1 MSEGGI
7 LRRTTNPQRA
17 ASPSHFA
24 VIQTRPRRPLLST
37 KSQNPLDRDVGT
49 LPLSIDG
56 KKRGRS
62 NNQVAE
68 ALEGGGLACSASSF
82 RAAQEMHQPKT
93 THFQASFH
101 CLCESADINKAS
113 VK

>member
-1 MSEGGI
+1 
-7 LRRTTNPQRA
+7 
-17 ASPSHFA
+17 
-24 VIQTRPRRPLLST
+24 LL
-37 KSQNPLDRDVGT
+37 
-49 LPLSIDG
+49 IDG

-68 ALEGGGLACSASSF
+68 VLEGGGLACSASRVS
-82 RAAQEMHQPKT
+82 AAQEMHQPNT

-101 CLCESADINKAS
+101 CLWESAENNKAR